1 MTEDLQTS
9 TDAVEEIQDA
19 PVVDEAEIEARKL
32 ALEELIEMMRPSVR
46 LDGGDLKLIG
56 ADYVAGVVE
65 VMLDGACGS
74 CAIAELTLEG
84 GIDRLLKEHLSWVT
98 EVKSGVDETVD
109 PLESAAA
116 GRGAYVPRYY

>member
-1 MTEDLQTS
+1 MTEDLQGSTS
-9 TDAVEEIQDA
+9 AVEEIQDA
-19 PVVDEAEIEARKL
+19 PVVDEAEIEARKT
-32 ALEELIEMMRPSVR
+32 ALFDLIEMMRPSVR

-56 ADYVAGVVE
+56 ADYVTGVVE

-84 GIDRLLKEHLSWVT
+84 GVDRLLKEHLSWVT
-98 EVKSGVDETVD
+98 DVKSGVDETVD
-109 PLESAAA
+109 PLESAAQ

>member
-9 TDAVEEIQDA
+9 TDAVEEIQEV
-19 PVVDEAEIEARKL
+19 PVVDAAEIEARKH
-32 ALEELIEMMRPSVR
+32 ALEDLIEMMRPSVR
-46 LDGGDLKLIG
+46 LDGGDLKLID
-56 ADYVAGVVE
+56 ADYVTGVVE

-84 GIDRLLKEHLSWVT
+84 GVDRLLKEHLSWVT
-98 EVKSGVDETVD
+98 EVKGGVDETVD
-109 PLESAAA
+109 PLESAAQ